1 MEIFKPY
8 GVKGLLRSVM
18 AAAAAI
24 TAPAML
30 TSCDAVIDDALPECR
45 EGLEVRFIYDYNME
59 WANAFPSQSHCL
71 TLYVYDK
78 EGRWVKTQSEVG
90 EPLADEGYRMHVDLE
105 PGEYTLMAYSGLD
118 CADASFSFTSDPETT
133 LLPDLDLRLRPSLLE
148 GTEGHRLHTL
158 LWGRVEA
165 TVPEGETLEYT
176 TVTVPMMKDTNNIR
190 VMLCNLS
197 GEPLGEDDFTVA
209 VTDDNTLL
217 SSATNDVLPAGEVT
231 YHLWTKGTA
240 SAGVL
245 PDGAESVVAFSELS
259 TSRLIAGHDA
269 RLVVTRTRDDRRII
283 DVPLINF
290 LLLLKSQEF
299 ERLGSQEFLDRESRW
314 ALTFFLQG
322 DGSWMNVYIR
332 INDWIVRINN
342 TEF

>member
-78 EGRWVKTQSEVG
+78 EGRWVKTQRETG
-90 EPLADEGYRMHVDLE
+90 DPLKDENYRMHVDLE

-133 LLPDLDLRLRPSLLE
+133 LLPDLDLRLKPSLLE

-197 GEPLGEDDFTVA
+197 GEPLGEDDFEVT

-231 YHLWTKGTA
+231 YHPWTKGTA
-240 SAGVL
+240 STGVL
-245 PDGAESVVAFSELS
+245 PDGAESVVAYSELS

>member
-1 MEIFKPY
+1 MELFKPY

-78 EGRWVKTQSEVG
+78 EGRWVKTQRETG

-105 PGEYTLMAYSGLD
+105 PGEYTLLAYGGVD
-118 CADASFSFTSDPETT
+118 CEAASFSFTANPETIPLEDVELQLKQSQIT
-133 LLPDLDLRLRPSLLE
+133 EPVGHDLHPLFY
-148 GTEGHRLHTL
+148 
-158 LWGRVEA
+158 GRIEA

-190 VMLCNLS
+190 VLLCNLS
-197 GEPLGEDDFTVA
+197 GEPLGGDDFDITI
-209 VTDDNTLL
+209 TDDNTLFNWN
-217 SSATNDVLPAGEVT
+217 NDVMATGDTVT
-231 YHLWTKGTA
+231 YWPWTKGQA
-240 SAGVL
+240 SAGTL
-245 PDGAESVVAFSELS
+245 PDGSESLLAFSELS
-259 TSRLIAGHDA
+259 TSRLIAGHNA
-269 RLVVTRTRDDRRII
+269 RLIVTRTRDRREII
-283 DVPLINF
+283 NVPLINF
-290 LLLLKSQEF
+290 LLLLKSEQFAEMGNQEY
-299 ERLGSQEFLDRESRW
+299 LDRESRW
-314 ALTFFLQG
+314 ALTFFLEG

-332 INDWIVRINN
+332 INDWIVRLNN

>member
-1 MEIFKPY
+1 
-8 GVKGLLRSVM
+8 M

-78 EGRWVKTQSEVG
+78 EGRWVKTQRETG
-90 EPLADEGYRMHVDLE
+90 DPLRDENYRMHVDLE

>member
-78 EGRWVKTQSEVG
+78 EGRWVKTQRETG
-90 EPLADEGYRMHVDLE
+90 EPLKDENYRMHVDLE

-133 LLPDLDLRLRPSLLE
+133 LLPDLDLHLRASLLE

-209 VTDDNTLL
+209 VSDDNTLL
-217 SSATNDVLPAGEVT
+217 SSATNDVIPAGEVT
-231 YHLWTKGTA
+231 YHPWTTGTA

>member
-78 EGRWVKTQSEVG
+78 EGNWVKTQREIG
-90 EPLADEGYRMHVDLE
+90 DPLKDENYRMHVDLE
-105 PGEYTLMAYSGLD
+105 PGDYTLLAYGGLD
-118 CADASFSFTSDPETT
+118 CEEASFSFTDNPETIGIEDIS
-133 LLPDLDLRLRPSLLE
+133 LPMKGEHKTQPV
-148 GTEGHRLHTL
+148 GHNLHPL
-158 LWGRVEA
+158 FYGRVDA
-165 TVPEGETLEYT
+165 TVPPGETLQYT

-190 VMLCNLS
+190 ILLCNLN
-197 GEPLGEDDFTVA
+197 GEPLTGDDFDITIS
-209 VTDDNTLL
+209 DDNTLFDWDNNVV
-217 SSATNDVLPAGEVT
+217 AQGGIT
-231 YHLWTKGTA
+231 YWPWTKGQA
-240 SAGVL
+240 SSGVL
-245 PDGAESVVAFSELS
+245 GEGNESLVAFAELS
-259 TSRLIAGHDA
+259 TSRLMAGHNA
-269 RLVVTRTRDDRRII
+269 RLTVTRTRDGRQII

-290 LLLLKSQEF
+290 LLLLKSEQFGKMGNQEY
-299 ERLGSQEFLDRESRW
+299 LDRESRW

-322 DGSWMNVYIR
+322 DGSWMDVYIM

-342 TEF
+342 AEL

>member
-1 MEIFKPY
+1 MELFKPY

-24 TAPAML
+24 TAPAIL

-78 EGRWVKTQSEVG
+78 EGRLVKTQSETG

-197 GEPLGEDDFTVA
+197 GEPLGEDDFTVDI
-209 VTDDNTLL
+209 TDDNTLL

-231 YHLWTKGTA
+231 YRPWTKGTA

-245 PDGAESVVAFSELS
+245 PDGAESVIAFSELS